1 MGTEHMRQWVIYA
14 VHFIPLSNCFYQTI
28 NSLVLKEKRLN
39 RISNAIFCL
48 TAIFMFVVQ
57 PAAASECEML
67 DAAEVLQAEQTR
79 LSSQVQNNSDNMSE
93 LLDTQL
99 VYVRNSGVVD
109 SKTSYLN
116 SMRTGDT
123 VYEFIEHTNDAVR
136 IYGCVAILTGVGRYD
151 VRIGQK
157 PLKLMLRYHSIWHQQ
172 NGQLKLISWQAT
184 KMP

>member
-1 MGTEHMRQWVIYA
+1 M
-14 VHFIPLSNCFYQTI
+14 
-28 NSLVLKEKRLN
+28 N
-39 RISNAIFCL
+39 RISNVIFCM
-48 TAIFMFVVQ
+48 TAIFIFVVQ
-57 PAAASECEML
+57 SAAASECEKL
-67 DAAEVLQAEQTR
+67 NAAEVLQAEQTR
-79 LSSQVQNNSDNMSE
+79 LASQVQNNLDQMTE
-93 LLDTQL
+93 LLDKQL

-157 PLKLMLRYHSIWHQQ
+157 PLKLMLRYHSMWHKHD
-172 NGQLKLISWQAT
+172 GQLKLISWQAT